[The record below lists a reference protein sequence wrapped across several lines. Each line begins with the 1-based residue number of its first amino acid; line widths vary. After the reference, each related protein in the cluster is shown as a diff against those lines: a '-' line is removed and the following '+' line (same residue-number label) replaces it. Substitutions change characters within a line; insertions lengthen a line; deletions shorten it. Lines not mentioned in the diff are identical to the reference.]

1 MGPTGPTGAT
11 GPAGPAGATG
21 NPGARGAT
29 GSTGETG
36 PTGPTGPTGAT
47 GEEGPTGPTGPP
59 GPTGATG
66 EGGPTGPT
74 GPTGPAGERGE
85 AGATGPT
92 GPTGTVPDDVF
103 ASFVNT
109 QYPLVRGSL
118 ITLFPDVTDPT
129 GNIVATDLQNIT
141 LAPGYYLF
149 SYKVSA
155 IFRTPNYMQVTPSY
169 NGTSH
174 LETGIYFATSADGS
188 SACGS
193 AFFIVRAPTQTVFS
207 LSYSGSADAQ
217 DGEINLTIL
226 KLRREL

>member
-1 MGPTGPTGAT
+1 MAWRSGLS
-11 GPAGPAGATG
+11 
-21 NPGARGAT
+21 GARLR
-29 GSTGETG
+29 GSG
-36 PTGPTGPTGAT
+36 PSA
-47 GEEGPTGPTGPP
+47 P
-59 GPTGATG
+59 GPLDSLAPTPWSATNQLTNKPANQQTSPTS
-66 EGGPTGPT
+66 PTGPT
-74 GPTGPAGERGE
+74 GPTGPAGPAGAVGE

>member
-1 MGPTGPTGAT
+1 MGTVGE
-11 GPAGPAGATG
+11 AGA
-21 NPGARGAT
+21 
-29 GSTGETG
+29 
-36 PTGPTGPTGAT
+36 
-47 GEEGPTGPTGPP
+47 
-59 GPTGATG
+59 
-66 EGGPTGPT
+66 TGPT
-74 GPTGPAGERGE
+74 GPTGPAGPAGAVGE